1 MQLGRL
7 MGESLLNANWNFIDA
22 LIPLPLHP
30 SKQKL
35 RGYNQATLLCEGIAE
50 KLQIPVL
57 HDAVMRHTPT
67 ETQTRKN
74 RVERWQNMDGRF
86 QLYQP
91 AQLQHK
97 HVLLV
102 DDVITTG
109 ATLEACGTEI
119 LKAPHVELSIASLAY
134 AAKS

>member
-1 MQLGRL
+1 

-30 SKQKL
+30 DKQKL
-35 RGYNQATLLCEGIAE
+35 RGYNQSTLLCEGIAE
-50 KLQIPVL
+50 KLQLPIL
-57 HDAVMRHTPT
+57 HNAIIRNEATQ
-67 ETQTRKN
+67 TQTRKN

-86 QLYQP
+86 LLHQP
-91 AQLQHK
+91 ALIKHK

-109 ATLEACGTEI
+109 ATLEACGSEL
-119 LKAPHVELSIASLAY
+119 LKGQNVQLSIASLAY
-134 AAKS
+134 VAKS